1 MDSLTGST
9 INSLTS
15 INDNK
20 VVAVPQKKE
29 EKTTYKR
36 STDRCNILC
45 RTPVYDRKGD
55 LLCYT
60 FRYTAGSS
68 SFRPDML
75 EKKHV
80 KHIITGFYT
89 RRHSELFT
97 QTNGFCLSE
106 FPLTPEL
113 NRYAKQLPAT
123 KFILHLQDRQEATA
137 SYKHQVSMLKKESM
151 SIAADVYTIVYTNWY
166 TELRSINYAIID
178 MTKDIEEQFILARN
192 IQKKASWIKI
202 ICDRCDNLNKASIAF
217 ESGADYVCCP
227 LFNKGVLKAKFNPAH
242 YKVNQSSYDSIMAVL
257 AELIEPRPNYD
268 LFFGMLKKNSSFNVF
283 IAPVLNYLEQGKEH
297 EYYFD
302 ALEDCIYD
310 MDVEVLSKL
319 ISIVVLMMLEEF
331 YRQDKDKNNYRF
343 VSFEPVRQILLK
355 AKFIEELSY
364 YRAQNVDT
372 SFSFAIGICADLN
385 MLYPYTTQL
394 TQKLLMGIDSRL
406 NELFSENDEY
416 KVLHDIST
424 SMESLNL
431 EYVDG
436 IMMSNF
442 ISRHD
447 ILNAYENSVM
457 WIAGLTD
464 ICAKIKKV

>member
-1 MDSLTGST
+1 
-9 INSLTS
+9 
-15 INDNK
+15 
-20 VVAVPQKKE
+20 
-29 EKTTYKR
+29 
-36 STDRCNILC
+36 
-45 RTPVYDRKGD
+45 
-55 LLCYT
+55 
-60 FRYTAGSS
+60 
-68 SFRPDML
+68 
-75 EKKHV
+75 
-80 KHIITGFYT
+80 
-89 RRHSELFT
+89 
-97 QTNGFCLSE
+97 
-106 FPLTPEL
+106 
-113 NRYAKQLPAT
+113 
-123 KFILHLQDRQEATA
+123 
-137 SYKHQVSMLKKESM
+137 
-151 SIAADVYTIVYTNWY
+151 
-166 TELRSINYAIID
+166 
-178 MTKDIEEQFILARN
+178 
-192 IQKKASWIKI
+192 
-202 ICDRCDNLNKASIAF
+202 
-217 ESGADYVCCP
+217 
-227 LFNKGVLKAKFNPAH
+227 
-242 YKVNQSSYDSIMAVL
+242 
-257 AELIEPRPNYD
+257 
-268 LFFGMLKKNSSFNVF
+268 
-283 IAPVLNYLEQGKEH
+283 
-297 EYYFD
+297 
-302 ALEDCIYD
+302 